1 MTAISQSTPA
11 KGESV
16 LRLRGVSKNF
26 GAVSA
31 LTDIDLDV
39 MAGEVVALVGDN
51 GAGKSTLVKVLAGVH
66 QPSSGTIEFCGQQVT
81 LDSPARALE
90 LGIATVFQD
99 LALCENLDV
108 VANLYLG
115 HEVSPWALDEVA
127 MEVRAWTLLRELAA
141 RIPSVREPIASL
153 SGGQRQTVAIARSLL
168 LNPKAIMLDEPTA
181 ALGVAQTAEV
191 LNLIE
196 RVRDRGLG
204 VIIISHNMEDVRAVA
219 DRIVVLRLGRN
230 NGVFAPDSSSQELVS
245 AITGATDNSVSR
257 RAERKS
263 GHVQE
268 NHAHENNGGA
278 A

>member
-1 MTAISQSTPA
+1 MVREISAMPE
-11 KGESV
+11 KGSRI
-16 LRLRGVSKNF
+16 LRLSHISKNF

-39 MAGEVVALVGDN
+39 HAGEVVALVGDN

-66 QPSSGTIEFCGQQVT
+66 QPSSGSIEFCGQQVS
-81 LDSPARALE
+81 LDSPSSALE

-108 VANLYLG
+108 VANLFLG
-115 HEVSPWALDEVA
+115 HELSPWSLDEVA
-127 MEVRAWTLLRELAA
+127 MEVRAWTLLKELAA
-141 RIPSVREPIASL
+141 RIPSVRQPIASL

-168 LNPKAIMLDEPTA
+168 LNPKIIMLDEPTA

-196 RVRDRGLG
+196 RVRERGLG

-230 NGVFAPDSSSQELVS
+230 NGVFSPDASNQELVAS
-245 AITGATDNSVSR
+245 ITGATENSVSR
-257 RAERKS
+257 RLDRKASQNTDVS
-263 GHVQE
+263 GDI
-268 NHAHENNGGA
+268 A
-278 A
+278 